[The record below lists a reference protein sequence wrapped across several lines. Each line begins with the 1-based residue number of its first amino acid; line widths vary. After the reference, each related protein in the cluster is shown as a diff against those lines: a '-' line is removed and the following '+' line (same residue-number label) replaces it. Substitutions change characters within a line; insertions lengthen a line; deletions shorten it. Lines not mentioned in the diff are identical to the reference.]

1 MKMPECEYCGSKHY
15 ETQYCDPAE
24 MANRVDELRE
34 ALRNILK
41 IADHPPQD
49 IAIGE
54 LARAALLQ
62 EQSDE

>member
-34 ALRNILK
+34 ALEEHNQDCR
-41 IADHPPQD
+41 PPT
-49 IAIGE
+49 AGYSY
-54 LARAALLQ
+54 R
-62 EQSDE
+62 